1 MMDRTL
7 GIKLG
12 DFDLAKPLRAGT
24 AIDNADLPEF
34 ATTLLRTP
42 SCTCANNHCDGGEE
56 TIC

>member
-1 MMDRTL
+1 MMDKNL

-24 AIDNADLPEF
+24 ALNDTDLPEF
-34 ATTLLRTP
+34 ATSLRGTP
-42 SCTCANNHCDGGEE
+42 SCTCQHRDGE